1 MPPELLLTT
10 TGPLAWLSAAAM
22 MGMVLKVVAPVAQTW
37 IVERFRTRRLDR
49 ALMGTAPDQRT
60 AIIVAVSRLDGS
72 RGEPTR
78 PDEDETGS
86 DDG

>member
-49 ALMGTAPDQRT
+49 ALMGTAPDQRS

-72 RGEPTR
+72 HGEPTR
-78 PDEDETGS
+78 PDDDETGS